1 MLVAGCAAAV
11 GVGGQL
17 NSLVQPCGFG
27 ETQVVRLGGRHSPPQ
42 LSNLDGTVLNYLS
55 LTGKIN
61 EMR

>member
-27 ETQVVRLGGRHSPPQ
+27 ETQVVRLGGRHSPPTEP
-42 LSNLDGTVLNYLS
+42 SRRHCT
-55 LTGKIN
+55 
-61 EMR
+61 